1 MNIFFKFLFFV
12 ISIFVVVGNDASAQ
26 TRRRSSAPTKPPV
39 RRSNNTVQP
48 PIVPSTN
55 VTPTKPQGNTKQA
68 SIPYVIVPSSGSGG
82 GINDTVKQ
90 SLRPDN
96 IIEANLVKDRSPLVY
111 KFIRED
117 DAVYKQRVWREIDAR
132 EKINL
137 PFRYSLVENNGSQR
151 FISILIAAIKSGV
164 TAFDPSTDDRFT
176 TPLTTEQ
183 ALATFSA
190 KRDTVDVLDLDGN
203 VAQHKVMD
211 REVNLDSVY
220 KYKIKE
226 EVVFDKET
234 SRLYTRIL
242 GIAPIMPKYSSDGSV
257 YIGPITLFWLYY
269 PDLRPTLAKYQV
281 YNPKNF
287 GARMSW
293 EDLFESR
300 MFSSYITK
308 STLDNPFDQT
318 LKQKYGKN
326 SLFVLLEGDA
336 IKEKI
341 FNYEQ
346 DLWAY

>member
-1 MNIFFKFLFFV
+1 MNRLLKLLFVFSCLLVLSVNLIFAQARRKTAPPAK
-12 ISIFVVVGNDASAQ
+12 ASSRKAQ
-26 TRRRSSAPTKPPV
+26 QAVQAPTTPTNTAPPV
-39 RRSNNTVQP
+39 KPTQA
-48 PIVPSTN
+48 PS
-55 VTPTKPQGNTKQA
+55 K
-68 SIPYVIVPSSGSGG
+68 IPYVNVNASTGSGN

-90 SLRPDN
+90 SLRSDN
-96 IIEANLVKDRSPLVY
+96 IIEANLVKERSPLVY

-137 PFRYSLVENNGSQR
+137 PFRYSLIENNGSQR
-151 FISILIAAIKSGV
+151 FISILLNAIKSGV
-164 TAFDPSTDDRFT
+164 TAFDPIDDRFT
-176 TPLTTEQ
+176 TPFTTEQ
-183 ALATFSA
+183 ALASLA
-190 KRDTVDVLDLDGN
+190 PGKPDTIAVQDLDGN
-203 VAQHKVMD
+203 TVRYDIKSKPT
-211 REVNLDSVY
+211 ELDSVY
-220 KYKIKE
+220 KYRIKE

-242 GIAPIMPKYSSDGSV
+242 GIAPQMPKYTSDGSV
-257 YIGPITLFWLYY
+257 SLGLFTLFWVYY
-269 PDLRPTLAKYQV
+269 PDLRPILAKYQV

-308 STLDNPFDQT
+308 CTLDNPFNLT
-318 LKQKYGKN
+318 LKEKYGKN